1 MVDAS
6 WNHLILGHMKYRLVQ
21 AGKHANR
28 HKGVRER
35 KRKIKSHEK
44 GNLSSKE
51 EQKVVTL

>member
-1 MVDAS
+1 MVNAS

-21 AGKHANR
+21 AGKQANR
-28 HKGVRER
+28 HKGVREG

>member
-1 MVDAS
+1 
-6 WNHLILGHMKYRLVQ
+6 MKYRLVQ

-35 KRKIKSHEK
+35 KIKSHEK